1 MRYDVCL
8 VGLKCLDHL
17 THSSTPRFLG
27 GIERQLALV
36 GRLLAAEGLR
46 VAFIVYDDGQGPLVR
61 ADGVDAYAAYS
72 LRAGWPGVRFV
83 HPRSSRLWSSMR
95 RVDARVYLQMGG
107 GDETG
112 RVALGRR
119 LLRGERSFAY
129 FVASDADCVR
139 ALPAL
144 RHRRARLLY
153 RYGLAQADRVVA
165 QTGRQKA
172 MLAREF
178 GIESVVIRLPILPQA
193 STPSAPAEPSVLWVG
208 RFDPFKRVEML
219 LAAAE
224 RCPELR
230 FDIVGSANTR
240 SDYERDLLGRA
251 ARLANVELHGRTSD
265 SQLWRLYAQAAVL
278 CNTSDVEGFPT
289 TFLEAWS
296 VGLPVVTTFDP
307 DGVVAAHGLGC
318 VVSSLDEL
326 AAGLRA
332 SVDGAAGRARW
343 SQNTLRFYE
352 RHYSPRACLPP
363 LRELIA
369 SLSSGG
375 GTTRP

>member
-1 MRYDVCL
+1 VRYDVCF

-17 THSSTPRFLG
+17 TRSSTPRFLG

-36 GRLLAAEGLR
+36 GHLLAEEGLR

-61 ADGVDAYAAYS
+61 AGGVDAHAAYR
-72 LRAGWPGVRFV
+72 LRDGWPGLRFV
-83 HPRSSRLWSSMR
+83 HPRSTRLWSAMR
-95 RVDARVYLQMGG
+95 RVDARVFLQMGA

-119 LLRGERSFAY
+119 LIGGTRSFAY
-129 FVASDADCVR
+129 LVASDADCVR
-139 ALPAL
+139 SLPGV

-165 QTGRQKA
+165 QTGRQQA
-172 MLAREF
+172 ALESEF
-178 GIESVVIRLPILPQA
+178 GTESVVLRLPIQPPA
-193 STPSAPAEPSVLWVG
+193 SPPDVPVDRSVLWVG

-224 RCPELR
+224 QCPELR
-230 FDIVGSANTR
+230 FDVVGSANAR
-240 SDYERDLLGRA
+240 SGYERDLLGRA
-251 ARLANVELHGRTSD
+251 ARLANVQLHGRVSD
-265 SQLWRLYAQAAVL
+265 SELWRLYGQASIL

-318 VVSSLDEL
+318 VVSSLSEL
-326 AAGLRA
+326 TSALRGSA
-332 SVDGAAGRARW
+332 DGGAGRARW
-343 SQNTLRFYE
+343 SQNALRFYAA
-352 RHYSPRACLPP
+352 RYSPAACVPR
-363 LRELIA
+363 LRELVA
-369 SLSSGG
+369 SLSNDG
-375 GTTRP
+375 GTMRR